1 MSTSAVAKFYFFARF
16 VLAVASG
23 TGAYFVIEQAGKLVS
38 KPIAVVPRGVCLFLL
53 LTLPLSFPYWWNPAT
68 MDRYFD
74 RSRPP
79 IPDEVTHFAA
89 WVRDATDPDA
99 VFVAGPRTASWIA
112 ALSGRRVL
120 LAGSLRPP
128 NDYERRRDLTER
140 MLERPDPDGFEAAH
154 NEYHV
159 THVVLDSDLMEEFDV
174 DRAALASLP
183 WLTKVYG
190 NDELS
195 VYELD
200 LH

>member
-1 MSTSAVAKFYFFARF
+1 MA
-16 VLAVASG
+16 
-23 TGAYFVIEQAGKLVS
+23 I
-38 KPIAVVPRGVCLFLL
+38 
-53 LTLPLSFPYWWNPAT
+53 
-68 MDRYFD
+68 
-74 RSRPP
+74 
-79 IPDEVTHFAA
+79 
-89 WVRDATDPDA
+89 
-99 VFVAGPRTASWIA
+99 
-112 ALSGRRVL
+112 RRVL
-120 LAGSLRPP
+120 TLFAVGYFKRAEFWHRTGSLRPP

>member
-1 MSTSAVAKFYFFARF
+1 M
-16 VLAVASG
+16 
-23 TGAYFVIEQAGKLVS
+23 S